1 MHIKTIVAS
10 VLIVGSVALLTQTIL
25 SRSAG
30 TAPELAARAGATSP
44 SVRFEG
50 SILGAAA
57 EAAGN
62 PANAMSSPATSNL
75 SDLLAHDYLIQVG
88 QKNSLGLSADAM
100 KLPSQDILQS
110 LIDGVSTGSV
120 GFIPF
125 TERDV
130 RVGKDASVAAERAY
144 LESLDRT
151 LNAHFENTGKKIPD
165 ALNELSSK
173 GGTSAFELLASLA
186 EGYIGDVLAI
196 QPPPALLST
205 HIAWLNLWR
214 EKSAVYQAIVQYE
227 SDPLRAGLAL
237 KELSSIVQKDVD
249 LQMAL
254 IARYNAL
261 PK

>member
-1 MHIKTIVAS
+1 MRIKTIVAS
-10 VLIVGSVALLTQTIL
+10 ILIVGSVALLTQTIL

-57 EAAGN
+57 EAAGISVGGTASLN
-62 PANAMSSPATSNL
+62 TSNL
-75 SDLLAHDYLIQVG
+75 SDLLARDYLAQIG
-88 QKNSLGLSADAM
+88 QKNPSGLSADAM
-100 KLPSQDILQS
+100 KLPSQDTMQS
-110 LIDGVSTGSV
+110 LLDGVSTG
-120 GFIPF
+120 GIDFTPF

-130 RVGKDASVAAERAY
+130 RVGKDTSAAAERAY
-144 LESLDRT
+144 LEALDRG
-151 LNAHFENTGKKIPD
+151 LRARFEGVDKKIPD
-165 ALNELSSK
+165 AINEMSLK
-173 GGTSAFELLASLA
+173 GNTSAFELLASLA
-186 EGYIGDVLAI
+186 ESYVGDVLAL

-214 EKSAVYQAIVQYE
+214 EKSAVYRTIVRYE
-227 SDPLRAGLAL
+227 GDPLRAGLAL
-237 KELSSIVQKDVD
+237 KGLSSIVQKDVD
-249 LQMAL
+249 LQLAL